1 MAVVEQQERLDPNSE
16 QDGGDDWMKDL
27 TEPER
32 QGLQKEGLL
41 DKDGNPKA
49 PVPENHPTK
58 LGRKV
63 KEMGERLGKL
73 DSIESQLAQLSQMMT
88 ANQELLTKT
97 QEARRSVQSEQLD
110 EEVPEH
116 IKEAL
121 PYLKKELNREQAQ
134 ADKAKTDYIDKYMDL
149 VRKPRADVDEEL
161 HKEVVNELLDTN
173 FRNYK
178 KISGDPT
185 YDANTNYD
193 LAVATVLKRARS
205 GKKAAPNVRG
215 DRENAPL
222 GLSSTSRNTV
232 EPVKKIEPDE
242 FARKFIRSIGAKEDD
257 EWVQESLRSAK

>member
-1 MAVVEQQERLDPNSE
+1 MAVVESTEVLDQNS
-16 QDGGDDWMKDL
+16 QDDGDDTWMKDL
-27 TEPER
+27 TEPEKL
-32 QGLQKEGLL
+32 GLQKEGLL
-41 DKDGNPKA
+41 DKDGNAKA

-63 KEMGERLGKL
+63 KEMGERLGRL
-73 DSIESQLAQLSQMMT
+73 DSLEEKLNQLMTMNQDLSTRLQENRQPAPREEES
-88 ANQELLTKT
+88 
-97 QEARRSVQSEQLD
+97 D
-110 EEVPEH
+110 EVPEH

-121 PYLKKELNREQAQ
+121 PYLKKELNREQAA
-134 ADKAKTDYIDKYMDL
+134 ADKAKTDYIDKYMEL
-149 VRKPRADVDEEL
+149 VRKSRTDVDEEL
-161 HKEVVNELLDTN
+161 HKAVVNELLETN

-193 LAVATVLKRARS
+193 LAVATITKRERA
-205 GKKAAPNVRG
+205 GKRVAPNVRG

-222 GLSSTSRNTV
+222 GLSSTSRNAV

-242 FARKFIRSIGAKEDD
+242 FAKKFIRSIGAKEDD